1 MAENVEPLYAVE
13 GKPGPKQHLSHPT
26 RPIIFG
32 RELTISFFKKNG
44 LHKNVWKDKN
54 LHREHADKPLAS
66 KPSTASLDIND
77 KKGDKKQIFFL
88 VNDRA
93 RMTLLLNL
101 VDVTAVLQ
109 FNPKKRGWVVE
120 LLHYSGVYTPSK
132 YYLFSIKQRWRS
144 RNSYSGLKTGF
155 LTVT

>member
-1 MAENVEPLYAVE
+1 M
-13 GKPGPKQHLSHPT
+13 
-26 RPIIFG
+26 
-32 RELTISFFKKNG
+32 
-44 LHKNVWKDKN
+44 
-54 LHREHADKPLAS
+54 AS